1 MPRHRGIYKP
11 DNPEPYE
18 LSRSAVEKMIRCEA
32 CFWLEKTKG
41 VKTPSMPGFN
51 LNTNTDML
59 LKKDFD
65 VVRGAGPNLLMKAA
79 GLRHLRPF
87 SHPHIE
93 HWMDSLHFGAS
104 NRFHYDDPATS
115 IRFGGGLDDVWEDM
129 TTGELHIVDYKS
141 TAQLGKHSKPLN
153 RTFLAPPS
161 NPLAPDYKAAYR
173 RQLDMYQWVARR
185 LGFQVSD
192 TGYFVYVDGQHRE
205 ESGMLD
211 PTVPAQAWMRFNV
224 AVIPLQ
230 GNDNWVDAALRQA
243 KYLVSEVTTCPAH
256 NDRCEYGQYLYNV
269 SRATAKAE

>member
-1 MPRHRGIYKP
+1 MSKPGRRETQTVGERIRRAQDAFRCKNQVIHICCGTSFATGGIRSGQQIYLPMQHRDYFMPRHRGIYKP

-51 LNTNTDML
+51 RNTNTDML

-65 VVRGAGPNLLMKAA
+65 AVRGAGPNLLMKAA

-129 TTGELHIVDYKS
+129 TIGGLHI
-141 TAQLGKHSKPLN
+141 Q
-153 RTFLAPPS
+153 
-161 NPLAPDYKAAYR
+161 
-173 RQLDMYQWVARR
+173 
-185 LGFQVSD
+185 
-192 TGYFVYVDGQHRE
+192 
-205 ESGMLD
+205 
-211 PTVPAQAWMRFNV
+211 RF
-224 AVIPLQ
+224 PR
-230 GNDNWVDAALRQA
+230 DCE
-243 KYLVSEVTTCPAH
+243 SEVK
-256 NDRCEYGQYLYNV
+256 
-269 SRATAKAE
+269 SRSSRFLTPIGRTP